1 MKRINNLK
9 RLKRMTACML
19 VFLTLG
25 STMAIDTNA
34 EELLSIS
41 EIETLSYETDNTE
54 EFTEAVNEISAL
66 DTMVLTV
73 ISDKT
78 LTDYYGAEKSI
89 HNGNVYKLYYN
100 NVRTA
105 KSAKKKFENAGYTVN
120 YERSESEITLVS
132 EETADTVAILDKLSE
147 ATEKT
152 YGTEKEGSAATVDG
166 IQKITK
172 NKVVVAVIDNQIDYN
187 DEYLK
192 NRLVKSTEVTKTDG
206 TKEKQFVIIPEGAFD
221 EEFQKNT
228 HATLIAKTITSQTDE
243 NILIAPF
250 NVADNEGNI
259 KLSSVISAIYEA
271 IDMNVDIINISLNAK
286 GTSNLLEKA
295 VNDASDKG
303 IQVVVSA
310 GNNEGDTKDYVPS
323 NISSAVVVSSVKDK
337 KIASSSNMGNTVD
350 FSADGVV
357 SYKTGIVNKKGED
370 IINQTEGT
378 SIASAKVSAYIALI
392 LSEHAKGFV
401 RPVLEKAAID
411 LGDAGFDKVYGNG
424 YLTKN
429 NVIEVLS
436 DDEFLK
442 QLEDKLVKEEQKEHK
457 KENSV
462 ITPVSPEKDFLLS
475 ESVLYNGEHDSGCY
489 IEAHGGGVSGW
500 SAPGFRYGA
509 EVDRTYTNH
518 YNAGDWIEGDAKG
531 KKVLDK
537 TGSEH
542 TICKNASI
550 DGNTPSW
557 AEVWDGGKF
566 RACQVGITY
575 QLGFGNPSVYGYDFT
590 GWTGGNNPYTSATGY
605 WWTYVDAYA
614 PDHHI
619 YMNWSCNHS
628 GATKEVY
635 YDGNEP
641 SSCGY
646 YECTRCGAT
655 WGTWGHNW
663 DSNWSYNDSTHWHYC
678 GWNHNHWK
686 DDASHTYAYWY
697 STNTENYYK
706 CTVCGRSY
714 SETRTYPVDINCYYM
729 DDNGNWQHECDNF
742 SHVSVSSDN
751 SSWARDLWEYPTWN
765 SNYTVYASADDG
777 WEIVGWSDVV
787 SGDDQFKPFDSN
799 ATSYTG
805 YMDSGTASNDCY
817 EIINVFVRKKTYLD
831 LNAYYYHNGKTYG
844 GLSGYDADFG
854 KCDLYINGNLYAS
867 GIADVYQQFP
877 AGTTYEFKNFRMND
891 GFGFS
896 DTGNLKGTIVNTL
909 GSSSTVQAVPNIYN
923 KQVFAYYSGGNA
935 TSGSD
940 FYKIYDLVNTKGKY
954 KINSDNA
961 FSKTGFGI
969 VGYKSNSNNFYNKD
983 DEVKASDMPCSDNT
997 SGSAKIRASTGNVL
1011 EVQWASN
1018 DSGANIWLYNAYSG
1032 FADSEEW
1039 SFRDAGD
1046 GYYYIINTYR
1056 GKAVDV
1062 TDGIAADFTNVR
1074 LCNFNG
1080 SDAQKWKFTPT
1091 GEGSYY
1097 IETKLVDSNGTH
1109 YRLDWEG
1116 VGTATSSVIIYHSK
1130 DYHCQKWK
1138 IEFENRDSIFEAQWG
1153 KEYEVRFH
1161 ANDADIPSGEVTA
1174 NENTSYSYNST
1185 QKYFTTKIYD
1195 VSAYNAEATANGGE
1209 KSKVNY
1215 LPGVNELFS
1224 SNHYIPVG
1232 DDVTSKFFVQ
1242 NSSKK
1247 YQWWT
1252 NGLSENIGKGTK
1264 SYNNLVSLA
1273 KNNNGIADVY
1283 AKWMPRTYTIE
1294 LSTESYKD
1302 SLYDVDINNFI
1313 EENVNIYEINKQ
1325 NGSYYIYEV
1334 YNDCYGY
1341 KDSNGNYKE
1350 FFKVNGKFATG
1361 FNLKATGYV
1370 FEGFYYNHQDSLC
1383 NKLTLVKRRNGINRY
1398 FFTDENGVILNQ
1410 KPNMGVSFTLHP
1422 SFRPIEYTVKL
1433 HSNVPGNTKSQLEVL
1448 INENSDF
1455 TYNEAG
1461 KYFSRTLTYNK
1472 TQDLL
1477 SPVGIYKLKGYHLSG
1492 DYDWYRD
1499 VAGKTLAATA
1509 VNNGNLWAEDRWNLT
1524 TTDNDTV
1531 DLYADWTANSYT
1543 IHYNSNIDFMSA
1555 NNKTGTTSGSTAN
1568 SVHTYDEPKALTVNE
1583 YHRNGYNFTG
1593 WNTKADGSGESFTDG
1608 QSVVNLVSED
1618 GGSITLY
1625 AQWEARTDT
1634 KYTVNY
1640 WLEKLYLDGTT
1651 TYADST
1657 KHDEINYYIEDSVEY
1672 TGTTDT
1678 IVEAP
1683 LLEYAGFITPNGQT
1697 VKILGDGNAVVNYYY
1712 TRDIFSV
1719 DKKDDSNFKPNKGS
1733 EIISGNGIESTNM
1746 ISLDNSEKRTFKY
1759 DEIVTVTAKV
1769 KDGYHW
1775 HIDDDCYTSKLGLY
1789 ETKWSEPEKGYGVE
1803 KWVDGYGYKDQTTK
1817 FYMPA
1822 HNVKLRAD
1830 ATNNSYTI
1838 NFYPNKP
1845 SNVINPITGAASTAT
1860 NEVSPN
1866 TVISRQ
1872 YIYNHAGQ
1880 VLPTF
1885 SLRGWI
1891 FEGWSKTIT
1900 YNNNYGADN
1909 RNARYNLLFPYN
1921 ADNTWSNINALP
1933 IMTTKNLDIINL
1945 YAKWEATVDEIALN
1959 YGHSASTNL
1968 HGDLGYR
1975 EQEEKDTKLT
1985 KNGPDKIRLTYD
1997 AKMSDSPELKNLNGL
2012 PIPTLTGAESTGWVN
2027 NKGSIC
2033 NNETIYTGLENKML
2047 YITWRQL
2054 TGTFTYSA
2062 NGITYNNNGIGASI
2076 EKKSG
2081 SENIN
2086 VMTDNITLKDNMFG
2100 IKNNGTTYNNYTQG
2114 DKYGYTVLKDGKS
2127 YTSITDTKNRTAYY
2141 SFQGWSANKYATV
2154 VGDNNAGLIHQP
2166 GYFNRLYRYVYETIA
2181 ANKLNNKN
2189 TGFNLS
2195 TAIPDEMRSSVDTM
2209 ILNKGLGI
2217 EADQTN
2223 LNAVMYAVWDQFP
2236 TISTNVVNIP
2246 ISVLETYLD
2255 KNTYAFNNEVND
2267 KIKEFIKAD
2276 LEVTDREDG
2285 DLKNSLEFDGVDDII
2300 EIITDMYKNP
2310 EKTSNTITTRIHVSD
2325 SVDNTTYAYVKV
2337 VLISNKAKQNEPVI
2351 PVAEYDDKLSKIS
2364 GIRIDSTRIITK
2376 KFYNA
2381 SYENGGLIPNS
2392 IWKNN
2397 SDYKE
2402 AIETCFENFEKN
2414 TPEETWLFTHS
2425 TIKEFRDNFNPEKTT
2440 SSLNE
2445 FYEKYKSC
2453 KIK

>member
-1 MKRINNLK
+1 
-9 RLKRMTACML
+9 MTACML
-19 VFLTLG
+19 ACLTLE

-41 EIETLSYETDNTE
+41 ETETLSYETDNTE
-54 EFTEAVNEISAL
+54 EFTEAVNKTSST
-66 DTMVLTV
+66 DTMALTV

-89 HNGNVYKLYYN
+89 HNGNVYTLYYN

-105 KSAKKKFENAGYTVN
+105 KTAKKKFENAGYTVN
-120 YERSESEITLVS
+120 YERSESEITLAS
-132 EETADTVAILDKLSE
+132 EETADTVAILDELSE

-172 NKVVVAVIDNQIDYN
+172 NKVVVAVIDNQVDYN

-228 HATLIAKTITSQTDE
+228 HATLIAKTITSQTDG
-243 NILIAPF
+243 NVLIAPF

-259 KLSSVISAIYEA
+259 KLSSVISTIYEA

-295 VNDASDKG
+295 IKDATDKG

-310 GNNEGDTKDYVPS
+310 GNNQADASEYIPA
-323 NISSAVVVSSVKDK
+323 NIDDAIVVNAVKDNEISK
-337 KIASSSNMGNTVD
+337 DSNTGKTID
-350 FSADGVV
+350 YSADGIIT
-357 SYKTGIVNKKGED
+357 YNTGDKNKNNED
-370 IINQTEGT
+370 IIKQTEGT

-392 LSEHAKGFV
+392 LSSYSDGYIK
-401 RPVLEKAAID
+401 PVLNKAAVD
-411 LGDAGFDKVYGNG
+411 FGDAGFDKVYGNG
-424 YLTKN
+424 YLTRDN
-429 NVIEVLS
+429 ILQTLS
-436 DDEFLK
+436 DKEFLK
-442 QLEDKLVKEEQKEHK
+442 TVEDGLIKKDLTDIKKDNTEVTLPSSLE
-457 KENSV
+457 N
-462 ITPVSPEKDFLLS
+462 DFLL
-475 ESVLYNGEHDSGCY
+475 EKSVNEHNAGPYVEGHGGSVNGTYISGWNTPYFSYGANIDRDGGDIGDGTPYKAGAWYNG
-489 IEAHGGGVSGW
+489 
-500 SAPGFRYGA
+500 
-509 EVDRTYTNH
+509 NM
-518 YNAGDWIEGDAKG
+518 KG
-531 KKVLDK
+531 RVVKDK
-537 TGSEH
+537 TGNNH
-542 TICKNASI
+542 TICRSPYFTSRGSVNF
-550 DGNTPSW
+550 DNF
-557 AEVWDGGKF
+557 WDGDTF
-566 RACQVGITY
+566 HACQVGVTY
-575 QLGFGNPSVYGYDFT
+575 ELGVGYPSKYGYNFT
-590 GWTGGNNPYTSATGY
+590 GWTGTDVYYSSASDM
-605 WWTYVDAYA
+605 WWVPVGAY
-614 PDHHI
+614 DSDRHV
-619 YMNWSCNHS
+619 YMNWECNHE
-628 GATKEVY
+628 GATEEKY
-635 YDGNEP
+635 NSGSNPDN
-641 SSCGY
+641 CGY
-646 YECTRCGAT
+646 YHCTRCDAT

-969 VGYKSNSNNFYNKD
+969 VGYKSNNNNFYNKD

-1062 TDGIAADFTNVR
+1062 TDGIAADFTNVQ

-1264 SYNNLVSLA
+1264 SYNNLVNLA

-1410 KPNMGVSFTLHP
+1410 KPNMGVNFTLHP
-1422 SFRPIEYTVKL
+1422 SFRPVEYTAKL
-1433 HSNVPGNTKSQLEVL
+1433 HSNVPQNTKSQLEVL
-1448 INENSDF
+1448 INGNSDF

-1461 KYFSRTLTYNK
+1461 KYFSRTLIYNK

-1492 DYDWYRD
+1492 NYDWYKD
-1499 VAGKTLAATA
+1499 AAGNTLAATA
-1509 VNNGNLWAEDRWNLT
+1509 INDGNIWAEDRWNLT
-1524 TTDNDTV
+1524 TTDNDV
-1531 DLYADWTANSYT
+1531 VNLYANWQPNIYT
-1543 IHYNSNIDFMSA
+1543 IHYNSNIDFMS
-1555 NNKTGTTSGSTAN
+1555 NNDKTGTTSGSTAD
-1568 SVHTYDEPKALTVNE
+1568 SVHTYDKPKALTVNE
-1583 YHRNGYNFTG
+1583 YHRNGYDFTG
-1593 WNTKADGSGESFTDG
+1593 WNTKADGSGKSFTDG

-1625 AQWEARTDT
+1625 AQWKARTDT

-1683 LLEYAGFITPNGQT
+1683 LLEYHGFITPGGQT

-1712 TRDIFSV
+1712 TRDIFSI

-1789 ETKWSEPEKGYGVE
+1789 ETKWSETEKGYGVE

-1880 VLPTF
+1880 VLPIF

-1959 YGHSASTNL
+1959 YGHSASTNP

-2086 VMTDNITLKDNMFG
+2086 VMTEDITLKDNMFG